1 MGVAIAGSRSDA
13 ISIGRALRERRVH
26 HGWTLADV
34 AKKTGVSK
42 STLSKIEND
51 LISPSYQ
58 TILQLCSGLEI
69 EIRDLIA
76 PLGEVV
82 GGPVMG
88 RRSVGRP
95 GTGTSICDDNFS
107 YEYLCIEVAHKRIIP
122 MIVEVRAHS
131 LQAVGGL
138 WDHVG
143 EEFVYVLEGT
153 LILHTRFYE
162 AETLSVGDY
171 CYFDSTMGHAYL
183 AAGDRPVRL
192 LVMCSSATPNLA
204 QTLREELKKRLGAG
218 QNVKAESTTST
229 VQARAREKSGGKR
242 QRVLPAQLPKGE
254 VTSQ

>member
-1 MGVAIAGSRSDA
+1 MAIAGSRRDA
-13 ISIGRALRERRVH
+13 VSIGKALRERRAH

-34 AKKTGVSK
+34 AEKTGVSR

-76 PLGEVV
+76 PSGEAV
-82 GGPVMG
+82 GRPVMG

-107 YEYLCIEVAHKRIIP
+107 YEYLCIEVAHKRIVP

-131 LQAVGGL
+131 LQDVGGL

-143 EEFVYVLEGT
+143 EEFVYVLEGA
-153 LILHTRFYE
+153 LVLHTQFYE
-162 AETLSVGDY
+162 AEALNAGDY

-183 AAGDRPVRL
+183 AAGDRPARL

-204 QTLREELKKRLGAG
+204 QTLRDELKRRLGIG
-218 QNVKAESTTST
+218 QNVKEEGTAPTA
-229 VQARAREKSGGKR
+229 QARVSGKSDGKR
-242 QRVLPAQLPKGE
+242 RRVLPTHLSKEE
-254 VTSQ
+254 VTHQ